1 VPGAEERAGATVSVL
16 FPPRVVL
23 RPGDAVRI
31 AVDAARA
38 HVFDPA
44 TGRAL
49 WHPDDDR

>member
-1 VPGAEERAGATVSVL
+1 LTVL
-16 FPPRVVL
+16 FPPRVVI

-38 HVFDPA
+38 HVFDAA

-49 WHPDDDR
+49 WHSDVDR